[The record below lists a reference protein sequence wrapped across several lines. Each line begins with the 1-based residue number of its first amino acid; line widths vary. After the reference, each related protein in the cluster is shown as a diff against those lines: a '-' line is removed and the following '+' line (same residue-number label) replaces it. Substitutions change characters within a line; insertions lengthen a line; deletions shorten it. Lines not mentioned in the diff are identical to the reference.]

1 MSVKEITKLAD
12 FNAAING
19 GKPVII
25 DFWAPWCGP
34 CRQISP
40 LFQQYAGEAGQG
52 VEFYKVN
59 VDECD
64 DISQEVGIR
73 SLPTFMVFKDG
84 AKVDEVVGALPTKLQ
99 DLIRT
104 HATS

>member
-1 MSVKEITKLAD
+1 MVWSMQTDL
-12 FNAAING
+12 
-19 GKPVII
+19 
-25 DFWAPWCGP
+25 
-34 CRQISP
+34 P
-40 LFQQYAGEAGQG
+40 LFQQFAGEAGQG

-84 AKVDEVVGALPTKLQ
+84 TKVNELVGAVPTRLQ
-99 DLIRT
+99 EMIQT
-104 HATS
+104 YATS